1 MAAASVSDMPRY
13 RPMGMGMDMGMGMG
27 IGMGG
32 PTRLPS
38 GRLPSRMAVMICAS
52 VQRLMPVSLSG
63 VTFDA

>member
-13 RPMGMGMDMGMGMG
+13 RPMGMGMGM
-27 IGMGG
+27 GMGG

-38 GRLPSRMAVMICAS
+38 GRLPSRMEVMICAS
-52 VQRLMPVSLSG
+52 VQRPMRVSLSG